1 MNPISSIYDNE
12 RLKNIV
18 INMFPEHEVMFMYY
32 CGSIA
37 YNTVSTN
44 SDIDIT
50 VVLHGF
56 KGLIHTSIEGIDI
69 FGYGYQD
76 FLKRQ
81 EMDSD
86 VPLYNRLHADD
97 IINAREHTIFINPL
111 FTSEFNTLV
120 DAEFS
125 YRLDKFLDTVIEYY
139 DQIINKDNML
149 VKRAYHILRIRA
161 ILDNYIRSGKYTLTL
176 SEDWIKRINE
186 LKTNWD
192 KTSDTSYLV
201 TLKQYL
207 QEIKDIRNGV
217 FQNE

>member
-37 YNTVSTN
+37 YNTVSSN

-69 FGYGYQD
+69 FGYGYHD

-81 EMDSD
+81 EMDAD
-86 VPLYNRLHADD
+86 IPLYNRLHADD

-111 FTSEFNTLV
+111 FTSEFEALV
-120 DAEFS
+120 DTEFS
-125 YRLDKFLDTVIEYY
+125 SHLDKFLDTFIEYY

>member
-37 YNTVSTN
+37 YNTVSSN

-69 FGYGYQD
+69 FGYGYHD

-81 EMDSD
+81 EMDAD
-86 VPLYNRLHADD
+86 IPLYNRLHADD

-111 FTSEFNTLV
+111 FTSEFEALV
-120 DAEFS
+120 DADFS
-125 YRLDKFLDTVIEYY
+125 SRLDKFLDTVIEYY
-139 DQIINKDNML
+139 DQIINRDNML
-149 VKRAYHILRIRA
+149 VKRVYHILRIRA

>member
-1 MNPISSIYDNE
+1 MNPNNTIFDNE

-37 YNTVSTN
+37 YNTVSSN

-69 FGYGYQD
+69 FGYGYHD
-76 FLKRQ
+76 FRKRQ
-81 EMDSD
+81 EMDAD
-86 VPLYNRLHADD
+86 IPLYNRLHADD

-111 FTSEFNTLV
+111 FTSEFEALV
-120 DAEFS
+120 DADFS
-125 YRLDKFLDTVIEYY
+125 SRLDKFLDTVIEYY

-207 QEIKDIRNGV
+207 QEIKDIRNGE

>member
-37 YNTVSTN
+37 YNTVSSN

-69 FGYGYQD
+69 FGYGYHD

-81 EMDSD
+81 EMDAD
-86 VPLYNRLHADD
+86 IPLYNRLHADD

-111 FTSEFNTLV
+111 FTSEFEALV
-120 DAEFS
+120 DTEFS
-125 YRLDKFLDTVIEYY
+125 YHLDKFLDTFIEYY

-149 VKRAYHILRIRA
+149 VKRVYHILRIRA

>member
-37 YNTVSTN
+37 YNTVSSN

-69 FGYGYQD
+69 FGYGYHD

-81 EMDSD
+81 EMDPD
-86 VPLYNRLHADD
+86 IPLYNRLHADD

-111 FTSEFNTLV
+111 FTSEFEALV
-120 DAEFS
+120 DADFS
-125 YRLDKFLDTVIEYY
+125 SRLDKFLDTVIEYY
-139 DQIINKDNML
+139 DQIINRDNML
-149 VKRAYHILRIRA
+149 VKRVYHILRIRA

>member
-1 MNPISSIYDNE
+1 M
-12 RLKNIV
+12 
-18 INMFPEHEVMFMYY
+18 
-32 CGSIA
+32 
-37 YNTVSTN
+37 
-44 SDIDIT
+44 
-50 VVLHGF
+50 
-56 KGLIHTSIEGIDI
+56 IHTSIEGIDI
-69 FGYGYQD
+69 FGYGYHD
-76 FLKRQ
+76 FRKRQ
-81 EMDSD
+81 EMDAD
-86 VPLYNRLHADD
+86 IPLYNRLHADD

-111 FTSEFNTLV
+111 FTSEFEALV
-120 DAEFS
+120 DADFS
-125 YRLDKFLDTVIEYY
+125 SRLDKFLDTVIEYY

-207 QEIKDIRNGV
+207 QEIKDIRNGE

>member
-1 MNPISSIYDNE
+1 MNPISSIFDNE

-37 YNTVSTN
+37 YNTVSSN

-81 EMDSD
+81 EMDPD
-86 VPLYNRLHADD
+86 IPLYNRLHADD
-97 IINAREHTIFINPL
+97 IINAREHAIFINPL
-111 FTSEFNTLV
+111 FTSDFEALV
-120 DAEFS
+120 DTEFS
-125 YRLDKFLDTVIEYY
+125 YLLDKFLDTVIEYY

-192 KTSDTSYLV
+192 KTSDTSFLV

-207 QEIKDIRNGV
+207 QEIKDIRNGE